1 MRRDRITTV
10 AEFAGAVAIVIGA
23 ALVSAAAGW
32 LVGGAFGLWYAKA
45 ASR

>member
-1 MRRDRITTV
+1 MRDRVTSL
-10 AEFAGAVAIVIGA
+10 AEFAGAVCIVIGA

-32 LVGGAFGLWYAKA
+32 LVGGAFGLWYARA